1 MEGYLAGY
9 RNLSKEQQSDL
20 LNTIAEKIKS
30 LLGVHGDTE
39 VLAEYIV
46 VMLQSDKAP
55 EYIEHELQAFL
66 QEQSQPFVTWLA
78 ESVEAMTARKAK
90 PAKERRKSRRVAE
103 ATAVP
108 AAPAP
113 VAPAKEKRKRAASP
127 THAKKERR
135 SRSRR
140 RRRRETETAGVAVA
154 RVAASAAEADNEN
167 AAGKASRSIQL
178 TPNVQFLRDAYH
190 HKVDTPDGEAPG
202 QAEIDASKWHFRA
215 EPLSPLSAP
224 PQAHVAP
231 ARHPPGEFSH
241 GQYGSP
247 YGAPRSAH
255 SPYEPAPAPIAPTRP
270 MKTIAPKKWKVTRKN
285 TIVRETEQLNSAEV
299 RSLNEGEI
307 VEQVSPSMTIMTP
320 QGGIVRILI
329 RHPSSPQFPNPIGW
343 VTLDATGAG
352 GPKFLEPGPEP
363 MSRGKPWAPPVGTR
377 NAVDFP
383 AAGASTPRPA
393 WGSPAASPPVFAA
406 AVAQGARPPAAPP
419 VPAAARGPRG
429 TFQNLTWTPS

>member
-46 VMLQSDKAP
+46 VMLQSDKPP

-78 ESVEAMTARKAK
+78 ESVEAMTAPKAK

-103 ATAVP
+103 AAP
-108 AAPAP
+108 AAAAPAP
-113 VAPAKEKRKRAASP
+113 VAAAKEKRKRAASP

-140 RRRRETETAGVAVA
+140 RRRREVETARPGVAPAAA
-154 RVAASAAEADNEN
+154 RAAEDEN
-167 AAGKASRSIQL
+167 AAGKASRGGIQL
-178 TPNVQFLRDAYH
+178 TPNAQFLRDAYH
-190 HKVDTPDGEAPG
+190 HKVDGPDGQEGQPG
-202 QAEIDASKWHFRA
+202 EIDASKWHFRA

-224 PQAHVAP
+224 PQAQVAP
-231 ARHPPGEFSH
+231 GRHPPGEFSH
-241 GQYGSP
+241 GQPQYGVH
-247 YGAPRSAH
+247 YGAP
-255 SPYEPAPAPIAPTRP
+255 SPYEQAPAPIAPSRP

-299 RSLNEGEI
+299 RSLNEDEI
-307 VEQVSPSMTIMTP
+307 VEQVSPSITIMTP

-383 AAGASTPRPA
+383 APGAPTPRPA

-406 AVAQGARPPAAPP
+406 AIAQGARPPAPVPP
-419 VPAAARGPRG
+419 VPAANRGPRG